1 MGTHMKTTVEISD
14 ALLSE
19 ARELASEQ
27 KTTLRA
33 LLDEGLRMALRER
46 RRQRGR
52 FALRRV
58 PFDGNGLRPEL
69 RGVAWDRIRELAYD
83 DRGA

>member
-46 RRQRGR
+46 RRQHGS

-58 PFDGNGLRPEL
+58 PFHGNGLRPEL
-69 RGVAWDRIRELAYD
+69 RGAGWDRIRELSYD